1 MDELEKLRHQS
12 AQATGD
18 KDELIRALYARLELA
33 KTHEE
38 DLGGPTGADEP
49 FERAQ
54 TLHASR
60 VEQAELHGANAALR
74 GRVQELDSECQA
86 SRDEIAGL
94 KRRVRLLE
102 QDIAPDLPDLVHA
115 ALEQE
120 RAAFETQSL
129 KALRVLEAKDAVLL
143 ARERE
148 TAEARA
154 ESGALSTTLHA
165 TRRELDA
172 CEARVVAILEE
183 REGFRAAHDEQRLQ
197 WAQTEKSLRAEV
209 EKLGETLRIA
219 DDRLDRTKAELKDAI
234 EAEED
239 AAFSRAEAA
248 ASTAALHAANE
259 EASELRAALRA
270 AAEARISE
278 RERLAA
284 HVASARSDLE
294 ALKRRAPE
302 EDADAAALARDLDA
316 AHESLAAALKDS
328 AADRILSSASDIPES
343 PGWIIGA
350 QDPSKPHRHS
360 APRPRRPNP
369 RGYPPAEA
377 GVRLRVQTRVPRL
390 RN

>member
-1 MDELEKLRHQS
+1 M
-12 AQATGD
+12 
-18 KDELIRALYARLELA
+18 
-33 KTHEE
+33 
-38 DLGGPTGADEP
+38 
-49 FERAQ
+49 
-54 TLHASR
+54 
-60 VEQAELHGANAALR
+60 
-74 GRVQELDSECQA
+74 
-86 SRDEIAGL
+86 
-94 KRRVRLLE
+94 
-102 QDIAPDLPDLVHA
+102 
-115 ALEQE
+115 
-120 RAAFETQSL
+120 
-129 KALRVLEAKDAVLL
+129 LEAKDAVLL

-284 HVASARSDLE
+284 HVASARSDLD

-343 PGWIIGA
+343 PGIHRGPGSIEAPSPLSAKTPAPKPTRISASRGKGQVEGSDSGA
-350 QDPSKPHRHS
+350 EVAKL
-360 APRPRRPNP
+360 
-369 RGYPPAEA
+369 RG
-377 GVRLRVQTRVPRL
+377 
-390 RN
+390 

>member
-1 MDELEKLRHQS
+1 M
-12 AQATGD
+12 
-18 KDELIRALYARLELA
+18 
-33 KTHEE
+33 
-38 DLGGPTGADEP
+38 
-49 FERAQ
+49 
-54 TLHASR
+54 
-60 VEQAELHGANAALR
+60 
-74 GRVQELDSECQA
+74 
-86 SRDEIAGL
+86 
-94 KRRVRLLE
+94 
-102 QDIAPDLPDLVHA
+102 
-115 ALEQE
+115 
-120 RAAFETQSL
+120 
-129 KALRVLEAKDAVLL
+129 LEAKDAVLL

-183 REGFRAAHDEQRLQ
+183 REGFRASHDEQRLQ

-343 PGWIIGA
+343 PGWIHRGPGSIEAPSPLSAKTPAPKPTRISASRGRGQVEGSDPGA
-350 QDPSKPHRHS
+350 EVAKL
-360 APRPRRPNP
+360 
-369 RGYPPAEA
+369 RGERDEALERLAQLTGKETSVAALATWTRDGSRGSPASGQGTGERTEGQGWRA
-377 GVRLRVQTRVPRL
+377 QAREVVASG
-390 RN
+390 